1 MLVPASRRNE
11 LYGGNAE
18 QNRSEPSTGALR
30 KFVEA
35 GRVRSPE
42 EKHFDRSRAN
52 PHVLILMANY
62 DLIVIGGG
70 PAGYVGAIR
79 AAQLGKKIAVIEKE
93 RAGGT
98 CLNWG
103 CIPTKSLLRNAE
115 LYHLMSHR
123 AADFGFTFDKLSFDW
138 DKIMGRSRSV
148 ANKLAGGIE
157 FLFKKNKIDYIRAE
171 ASIEKAGTVTAKAAD
186 GKIETHTAPKILV
199 ATGVTTRPLPGLPF
213 NGKTVIGSR
222 EALVIPAQPK
232 SIVIIGA
239 GAIGIEFAY
248 FFNAF
253 GSNVTVVEMMPNIL
267 PVEDTEVSVALEKS
281 LAKQGIKF
289 LTNTKT
295 TKTEATDTGVK
306 ISVEG
311 KESQTLEAD
320 VALVAIGVQPLLP
333 GGAKIELTDRGY
345 IKVSDT
351 YETSIPGVFAA
362 GDIIGPP
369 WLAHVA
375 SYEAIQ
381 AIDGMF
387 GKHKPKKVST
397 FPGCT
402 YCQPQVASVGLTERA
417 AKEKG
422 LKFRVGKFPFQ
433 ASGKALAVG
442 EGEGFVKL
450 IIGEPHGEILGAH
463 IIGAEATELIAEL
476 GLAITLEATHEEIEA
491 TIHAHPTL
499 SEAVHEAVGQAYGQ
513 AIHI

>member
-1 MLVPASRRNE
+1 
-11 LYGGNAE
+11 
-18 QNRSEPSTGALR
+18 
-30 KFVEA
+30 
-35 GRVRSPE
+35 
-42 EKHFDRSRAN
+42 
-52 PHVLILMANY
+52 MANY

-79 AAQLGKKIAVIEKE
+79 AAQLGKKVACIEKE

-123 AADFGFTFDKLSFDW
+123 AADFGFTFDNLSFDW
-138 DKIMGRSRSV
+138 GKIIKRSRNV
-148 ANKLAGGIE
+148 ADKLAGGVE
-157 FLFKKNKIDYIRAE
+157 FLFKKNKIDYIRGE
-171 ASIEKAGTVTAKAAD
+171 ASIEKAGSVSVKSAD
-186 GKIETHTAPKILV
+186 GKVETHSAPKILV
-199 ATGVTTRPLPGLPF
+199 ATGVVTRELPGFPF
-213 NGKTVIGSR
+213 NGKTVVGSHD
-222 EALVIPAQPK
+222 AMILDPQPK
-232 SIVIIGA
+232 TMIIVGA

-253 GSNVTVVEMMPNIL
+253 GTKVTVVELMPNIL
-267 PVEDTEVSVALEKS
+267 PVEDTDISVTLEKS
-281 LAKQGIKF
+281 LTKAGIKI
-289 LTNTKT
+289 LTGTKT
-295 TKTEATDTGVK
+295 TKTETTPTGVK
-306 ISVEG
+306 ITVEG
-311 KESQTLEAD
+311 KTTETLEAD
-320 VALVAIGVQPLLP
+320 VAIVAIGVSPLLP
-333 GGAKIELTDRGY
+333 GGLKLELTERGY
-345 IKVSDT
+345 IKTKDN
-351 YETSIPGVFAA
+351 YETSVPGVYAA

-375 SYEAIQ
+375 SYEAVQ
-381 AIDGMF
+381 AVNGMF
-387 GKHKPKKVST
+387 GNAKPKKVTT

-422 LKFRVGKFPFQ
+422 LKFKVGKFPFQ

-442 EGEGFVKL
+442 ESEGFVKL
-450 IIGEPHGEILGAH
+450 IVGEPHGEILGAH

-476 GLAITLEATHEEIEA
+476 GLAITLEATQEEIEA

-499 SEAVHEAVGQAYGQ
+499 SEAVKEAAEQAYGH